1 MSSERTLTSHG
12 GSFVAVQVAV
22 HCLNFTVIAAYAPCS
37 PDKHPDVAQTFWEK
51 LLGRV
56 SLFQHPMIIGMDVNY
71 HAFIHDTLH
80 PDGWV
85 DVTKKVP
92 AISAFWAQSGLVD
105 CQPAANPGKF
115 EPTFF
120 STEGGEPLND
130 AGNFCIPVQKL
141 LPQCQAATRIDV
153 VAVSSNL
160 LAGAC
165 SSVFQ
170 TSPVVSDH
178 QPVLSELVNVGI
190 WAQIPME

>member
-1 MSSERTLTSHG
+1 M
-12 GSFVAVQVAV
+12 
-22 HCLNFTVIAAYAPCS
+22 
-37 PDKHPDVAQTFWEK
+37 
-51 LLGRV
+51 RV

-141 LPQCQAATRIDV
+141 LPQCRAATRIDV
-153 VAVSSNL
+153 VAVSLNFL
-160 LAGAC
+160 LEHAPWC
-165 SSVFQ
+165 SRPALWCQIIGLCSLSWPMWVFGP
-170 TSPVVSDH
+170 S
-178 QPVLSELVNVGI
+178 
-190 WAQIPME
+190 IPMG